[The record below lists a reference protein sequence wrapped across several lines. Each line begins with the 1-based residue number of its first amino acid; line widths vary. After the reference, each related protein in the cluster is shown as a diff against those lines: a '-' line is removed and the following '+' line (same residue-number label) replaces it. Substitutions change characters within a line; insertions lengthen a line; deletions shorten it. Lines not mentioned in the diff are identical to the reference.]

1 MPYDSCSNV
10 LIRGVNWIGD
20 AVMTMPALKALRKAM
35 PEARLSLLVKPWVS
49 ELFKKDPNIDELIL
63 YGTEYKG
70 LMGKYRLS
78 RYLKGRGF
86 CLAILLQ
93 NAFDAGLITYLSGI
107 PERIGYRRDGRGL
120 LLTKP
125 IPYGKEDRQ
134 MHHILYYIEL
144 LRRAGIKAEPI
155 VPWIYLSLSER
166 LDARKTLEGLRKPV
180 LGINPGATYGS
191 SKRWYPQRFA
201 GVAQRFIEESIGSVV
216 IFGGSSEIEIADEI
230 MGHLPEMYHSRC
242 VSMAG
247 KTTLRQ
253 LISLISECDVF
264 LTNDSGPMHIGYA
277 VRTPLVSLFGSTEP
291 SLTGPPEKGNIV
303 IKKDIR
309 CSPCF
314 KRQCKEDTL
323 KCMDA
328 IGMDEVFSA
337 VRNLIPKNRAVFFD
351 RDGTLCKDKNYLNNW
366 DDFEVFEDVS
376 EVRRLKEKGFRLIG
390 ISNQSGIA
398 RGIIDEA
405 FVRDINDVFIRQ
417 YGFDEFYYCPHHPDE
432 HCPCRKPEPDMLLRA
447 RLEHGIDLKASYMI
461 GDKSADIEVS
471 NAVGSKSIHI
481 LTGQEEKGLDA
492 DFTATSLK
500 QAVEWIIKDAT
511 KEV

>member
-1 MPYDSCSNV
+1 MPSHDSCSNV

-20 AVMTMPALKALRKAM
+20 AVMTIPALRALRKAM
-35 PEARLSLLVKPWVS
+35 PDKKLSLLVRPWVS
-49 ELFKKDPNIDELIL
+49 ELFEADPNIDEIIL

-70 LMGKYRLS
+70 IRGKYRLS
-78 RYLKGRGF
+78 RFLKSRRF

-93 NAFDAGLITYLSGI
+93 NAFDAGLIAYLSGI
-107 PERIGYRRDGRGL
+107 PERIGYRRDGRGF

-125 IPYGKEDRQ
+125 IPFSGEDRR

-144 LRRAGIKAEPI
+144 LRRAGIKADPVE
-155 VPWIYLSLSER
+155 PWIYLTLTERFKAREMLSGMR
-166 LDARKTLEGLRKPV
+166 MPV
-180 LGINPGATYGS
+180 LGVNPGATYGS

-201 GVAQRFIEESIGSVV
+201 GVASRFIDEFKGSVV
-216 IFGGSSEIEIADEI
+216 IFGGKSEIEISDEI
-230 MGHLPEMYHSRC
+230 VGYLRGYHSK
-242 VSMAG
+242 VISMAG
-247 KTTLRQ
+247 KTTLRE
-253 LISLISECDVF
+253 LTSLISECDVF

-277 VRTPLVSLFGSTEP
+277 VRTPLIALFGSTEP
-291 SLTGPPEKGNIV
+291 SLTGPPQEKGNIV
-303 IKKDIR
+303 IKKDIK

-323 KCMDA
+323 WCMDA

-337 VRNLIPKNRAVFFD
+337 IGKLMPKGRAVFFD
-351 RDGTLCKDKNYLNNW
+351 RDGTLCRDTNYLNNW
-366 DDFEVFEDVS
+366 DDFEVFEDVT
-376 EVRRLKEKGFRLIG
+376 EVKRLKEKGFKLIG

-405 FVRDINDVFIRQ
+405 FVKEVNDVFIKK

-432 HCPCRKPEPDMLLRA
+432 HCPCRKPEPEMLLRA

-471 NAVGSKSIHI
+471 KAVGAKGIHI
-481 LTGQEEKGLDA
+481 LTGQGRERLNA

-500 QAVEWIIKDAT
+500 EAVDWIIRN
-511 KEV
+511 ESL